1 MDKSFPR
8 RVFLMKV
15 GGLTAAAPAFFF
27 GSEDSWAK
35 GRDKKEAD
43 VSPPEDLMREH
54 GVLSRILLI
63 YGEVGRRMRE
73 DQTLEADVLAGCTG
87 LIRRFIEDYHEKLEE
102 EYLFPQFEKA
112 GKYVD
117 LVRDL
122 KEQHRAG
129 RVLTDL
135 IREGAASKDKSQWE
149 PIGRNMYLFARMYR
163 PHKAREDTVLFPA
176 THSLFSREEF
186 DKLGDRFEDREKDL
200 FGEGGFERIVSEV
213 AEMEKRLHLFEISRF
228 TPKKS

>member
-1 MDKSFPR
+1 MEKRFPR
-8 RVFLMKV
+8 RIFLMKA
-15 GGLTAAAPAFFF
+15 GTLTAAGPALFLATRK
-27 GSEDSWAK
+27 SWAK
-35 GRDKKEAD
+35 DQKEAE

-63 YGEVGRRMRE
+63 YEEVRRKMRE
-73 DQTLEADVLAGCTG
+73 DQILEADVLASCTG

-102 EYLFPQFEKA
+102 EYLFPRFEKA

-117 LVRDL
+117 LVQNL

-129 RVLTDL
+129 RVLTDV

-176 THSLFSREEF
+176 THSIFTREEF
-186 DKLGDRFEDREKDL
+186 QKLGDRFEDREKDL
-200 FGEGGFERIVSEV
+200 FGKGGFEHIVAEV
-213 AEMEKRLHLFEISRF
+213 AELEKRLNLYELSRF
-228 TPKKS
+228 TPKKSP